1 MTVQCTCNKNKHKR
15 YTVFI
20 FFKSIQLII
29 SPQWLWTSRLVDIFF
44 EKLAD
49 RIKKRGVGFT
59 WCSPSFE
66 ITKSYYMF
74 LVFGIILKKLLFL
87 YFKKNYYSWMYLERI
102 LKKNH
107 EAYPHA
113 STNKWQVGQTRGPV
127 ITGLRSISVTC
138 AKLVLCLW
146 NKNKILLFYGK
157 FLYFQNWRNQG
168 RKFRAPLKL
177 TVVCKK
183 LVLFL
188 CTDFDMSFTSNL
200 LITVPV
206 KFCSPR
212 INSGADYLEFK

>member
-1 MTVQCTCNKNKHKR
+1 MG
-15 YTVFI
+15 FI
-20 FFKSIQLII
+20 
-29 SPQWLWTSRLVDIFF
+29 
-44 EKLAD
+44 
-49 RIKKRGVGFT
+49 

-74 LVFGIILKKLLFL
+74 LVFGIILKKWLFL
-87 YFKKNYYSWMYLERI
+87 YFKKKYYSWMYLERI

-113 STNKWQVGQTRGPV
+113 STNKWQLGQTRGPV

-177 TVVCKK
+177 TVVCKN
-183 LVLFL
+183 L
-188 CTDFDMSFTSNL
+188 SFSCVQISTWVSPVICQLQSLWNFVPQESIAE
-200 LITVPV
+200 LIT
-206 KFCSPR
+206 
-212 INSGADYLEFK
+212 

>member
-1 MTVQCTCNKNKHKR
+1 MMFPLIWNNQILSYVPCFWYNLEEMT
-15 YTVFI
+15 I
-20 FFKSIQLII
+20 SIL
-29 SPQWLWTSRLVDIFF
+29 F
-44 EKLAD
+44 
-49 RIKKRGVGFT
+49 
-59 WCSPSFE
+59 
-66 ITKSYYMF
+66 
-74 LVFGIILKKLLFL
+74 KKLLFMNV
-87 YFKKNYYSWMYLERI
+87 FRTNT
-102 LKKNH
+102 KKNH

-138 AKLVLCLW
+138 TKLVLCLW

-157 FLYFQNWRNQG
+157 FLYFQNWRNEG

-200 LITVPV
+200 SITVPV

-212 INSGADYLEFK
+212 TNSRADYLEFK

>member
-1 MTVQCTCNKNKHKR
+1 MTVQCTCNKNKHKG

-49 RIKKRGVGFT
+49 RIKKKRRGFYMMFPLIWNNQILLYVPCF
-59 WCSPSFE
+59 WYNLEE
-66 ITKSYYMF
+66 ITIS
-74 LVFGIILKKLLFL
+74 ILRKKLLFMNV
-87 YFKKNYYSWMYLERI
+87 FRTNT
-102 LKKNH
+102 KKNH

-157 FLYFQNWRNQG
+157 FLYFPELAEPRKEIQG
-168 RKFRAPLKL
+168 SIK
-177 TVVCKK
+177 
-183 LVLFL
+183 
-188 CTDFDMSFTSNL
+188 
-200 LITVPV
+200 
-206 KFCSPR
+206 
-212 INSGADYLEFK
+212 INSCVQKTCPFLVYRFRHEFHQ